1 MSKVPPSSNEN
12 KGINPWS
19 DQELRFDP
27 DNEPVWAACHWIEQ
41 AGVSG
46 KVTQDFARQRNSAIK
61 SLVSAFDHT
70 PTVTEMLKGLDSE
83 EVQNCWANKRSAA
96 DHKTIQTYAGRAR
109 FVLEEYIER
118 SREGARYDFARLL
131 KYSKLKRAVVAK
143 KTQPAET
150 SSLPLPSI
158 PLPCISNP
166 YEEILDRMEIPIA
179 LANHGIASLRLPCAV
194 GKLTAQDVA
203 VVALQLAAFV
213 QIRVRD
219 AGRIGAQLAMFSVD
233 FDHTKAPAGQMFANS
248 EA

>member
-96 DHKTIQTYAGRAR
+96 DNKTIQTYSRRAR

-131 KYSKLKRAVVAK
+131 KYSKLKSPSAK
-143 KTQPAET
+143 KSKPVSPAVT
-150 SSLPLPSI
+150 PPSVSSVSSMPHPEGAEISI
-158 PLPCISNP
+158 SLGS
-166 YEEILDRMEIPIA
+166 RGVA
-179 LANHGIASLRLPCAV
+179 LLRLPVEA

-203 VVALQLAAFV
+203 SVAMQLATFLEF
-213 QIRVRD
+213 RTRD
-219 AGRIGAQLAMFSVD
+219 AGRIGAQLATVALD
-233 FDHTKAPAGQMFANS
+233 FDPMKAPASQMFENS
-248 EA
+248 ASVC